1 MINIK
6 KIIFLIFITFVI
18 TEKTNAAVKDSIY
31 MTVGDKPVTQ
41 SDIVNEIKMI
51 LILNNE
57 SYSNDKRDELQEL
70 AVKTIVKRLVKQREL
85 ERNNFFQFNKEDLK
99 AEVIRLANI
108 INVDLETL
116 ENILTS
122 NLMDITDIE
131 DHIKVEL
138 AWNSLVFEI
147 YKNRILINPESIE
160 QKLKILENEKL
171 EEYLISEIVLG
182 TMEENQFEIEMKNI
196 FERIKIEGFENV
208 AKTTSLSK
216 SSEKGG
222 DIGWVNKKIISKEV
236 QDALDIIKVGEI
248 TKPIILPEGILLFKI
263 RDKRVVKSSESLEEK
278 KDKLVSFEKTKM
290 LRMYSLSHYDKVRRA
305 TTIKFL
311 DND

>member
-1 MINIK
+1 VIYIK
-6 KIIFLIFITFVI
+6 KIIFLIFITFVV
-18 TEKTNAAVKDSIY
+18 TGKTNGAVNDSIY
-31 MTVGDKPVTQ
+31 MTVGNKPVTQ
-41 SDIVNEIKMI
+41 SDIVNEIKML

-57 SYSNDKRDELQEL
+57 SYSNDRRDELQEL
-70 AVKTIVKRLVKQREL
+70 AVKTIVKRLVKQKEL
-85 ERNNFFQFNKEDLK
+85 ERNNFFQFNQKDLK
-99 AEVIRLANI
+99 AEVIRLATI

-138 AWNSLVFEI
+138 AWNSLIFEI

-160 QKLKILENEKL
+160 KKLKILENEKI
-171 EEYLISEIVLG
+171 EEFLISEIVLG
-182 TMEENQFEIEMKNI
+182 SMGDDQLAAEIKNI

-208 AKTTSLSK
+208 AKTSSLSK
-216 SSEKGG
+216 SAEKGG
-222 DIGWVNKKIISKEV
+222 DIGWVNKKIISQEV
-236 QDALDIIKVGEI
+236 QDALSIINIGDI

-263 RDKRVVKSSESLEEK
+263 RDKRVVKSTESLEDK
-278 KDKLVSFEKTKM
+278 KNKLVTFEKTKM

-305 TTIKFL
+305 TTITFL
-311 DND
+311 NND